1 LPTSVSFS
9 SETIYERQNAVRHIL
24 CAHSSIPLWDG
35 QAFLYVVLLAF
46 VASAGRG
53 INVNEKAEYIG
64 HQPRIIEEWHE
75 CYLSEYKKLGY
86 VATLKMP
93 EGHQRFWGLNDVDNL
108 LVYSKKHQKSDVY
121 LSLNGF
127 AYGDRSVSSMMQGRN
142 IGIDV
147 DPPKL
152 GLAVKDAVE
161 KLKQYVMQG
170 KIPNPNLLIYS
181 GGGIQPIYTIAGGAS
196 PKMGY
201 LMHYITI
208 QYISLLREIGSD
220 PAASDLARMLRM
232 PGTVNTKYGVEVK
245 VEIWRQL
252 EYSLQDLYEFCTP
265 IEQAQK
271 RGKRRKGSIAIF
283 TGKKGVK
290 TLYSLNAARVSD
302 LQKLVEIRGGDL
314 TGCRNTFIYIYSF
327 TVCLFLKS
335 RIDTADFIQP
345 ILERIYS
352 RTDKPMKKSEINAT
366 IKSACNDAIEFMEAF
381 AANEFSMRGL
391 PRTLIKPMKNET
403 VINKLNIMDD
413 EIKQMRTIIT
423 AEESYSRR
431 VQKRRES
438 GIKERQE
445 YLSEQAE
452 ITDNKLFLLEQAMR
466 KYPNAINKELAE
478 ILSVSVRQIQR
489 LKKKI
494 QG

>member
-1 LPTSVSFS
+1 MGRTSL
-9 SETIYERQNAVRHIL
+9 L
-24 CAHSSIPLWDG
+24 C
-35 QAFLYVVLLAF
+35 VVLFAF
-46 VASAGRG
+46 VATAGRG
-53 INVNEKAEYIG
+53 INMNEKAEEYIG
-64 HQPRIIEEWHE
+64 HQPRLIEEWHE
-75 CYLSEYKKLGY
+75 CYLNEHKKLGY

-108 LVYSKKHQKSDVY
+108 LLYSKKHQKSDVY

-127 AYGDRSVSSMMQGRN
+127 VYGDRSVSSMMQGRN

-147 DPPKL
+147 DPPKS

-161 KLKQYVMQG
+161 KLRQYVMQG
-170 KIPNPNLLIYS
+170 RIPNPNLIIYS

-265 IEQAQK
+265 VEQSQK

-290 TLYSLNAARVSD
+290 TLYSLNAARVND

-335 RIDTADFIQP
+335 RVDTAGFIQP
-345 ILERIYS
+345 ILEQIYS
-352 RTDKPMKKSEINAT
+352 RTAKPMKKSEINAT

-381 AANEFSMRGL
+381 AANKFSMRGL

-403 VINKLNIMDD
+403 VIAKLNITDD
-413 EIKQMRTIIT
+413 EVKQMRTIIT
-423 AEESYSRR
+423 GEESYSRK

-438 GIKERQE
+438 GIKERQG
-445 YLSEQAE
+445 YLVEQAE
-452 ITDNKLFLLEQAMR
+452 ITDNKRLLLEQAMR
-466 KYPNAINKELAE
+466 KHPNAMNKELAE
-478 ILSVSVRQIQR
+478 MLSVSVRHIQR
-489 LKKKI
+489 LKKKL
-494 QG
+494 

>member
-1 LPTSVSFS
+1 MGWTS
-9 SETIYERQNAVRHIL
+9 
-24 CAHSSIPLWDG
+24 
-35 QAFLYVVLLAF
+35 FLYVVSIAF
-46 VASAGRG
+46 FATVGRG
-53 INVNEKAEYIG
+53 INVNEKVEYIG
-64 HQPRIIEEWHE
+64 PQPRLIEEWHE
-75 CYLSEYKKLGY
+75 CYLNEHKKLGY

-93 EGHQRFWGLNDVDNL
+93 EGHQRFWGLNDIDNL
-108 LVYSKKHQKSDVY
+108 LVYSQKHQKSDVY

-127 AYGDRSVSSMMQGRN
+127 VYGDRSVSSMMQGRN

-170 KIPNPNLLIYS
+170 RIPNPNLIIYS

-201 LMHYITI
+201 LMHYITV

-335 RIDTADFIQP
+335 RVDTADFIQP
-345 ILERIYS
+345 ILEQIYS
-352 RTDKPMKKSEINAT
+352 RTAKPMKKSEINAT

-403 VINKLNIMDD
+403 VIDKLGITDD

-423 AEESYSRR
+423 GEESYSRK

-438 GIKERQE
+438 GIRPMKEYNAERR
-445 YLSEQAE
+445 EQIE
-452 ITDNKLFLLEQAMR
+452 DKLWELKQAIER
-466 KYPNAINKELAE
+466 HPNANQRE
-478 ILSVSVRQIQR
+478 IAKYLGWGQATVNRH
-489 LKKKI
+489 LKKLKEV
-494 QG
+494 

>member
-1 LPTSVSFS
+1 MDKPFVCSF
-9 SETIYERQNAVRHIL
+9 V
-24 CAHSSIPLWDG
+24 C
-35 QAFLYVVLLAF
+35 FLSLLLE
-46 VASAGRG
+46 GEL
-53 INVNEKAEYIG
+53 IMNEKAEEYIG
-64 HQPRIIEEWHE
+64 HQPRLIEEWHQ
-75 CYLSEYKKLGY
+75 CYLNEHKKLGY

-108 LVYSKKHQKSDVY
+108 LLYSKKHQKSDVY

-170 KIPNPNLLIYS
+170 RIPNPNLIIYS

-208 QYISLLREIGSD
+208 QYISLLRKIGSD

-271 RGKRRKGSIAIF
+271 RGKRRKGSIAVF
-283 TGKKGVK
+283 TGKEGVK

-302 LQKLVEIRGGDL
+302 LQKLVELREGDL

-335 RIDTADFIQP
+335 RVDTGDFIQP
-345 ILERIYS
+345 ILEQIYS

-366 IKSACNDAIEFMEAF
+366 IKSACDDAIEFMEAF

-391 PRTLIKPMKNET
+391 PRTLIKPMKNDT
-403 VINKLNIMDD
+403 VIDKLGITDD
-413 EIKQMRTIIT
+413 EMKAMRTVISAT
-423 AEESYSRR
+423 VKRERNTESKRN
-431 VQKRRES
+431 KRREI
-438 GIKERQE
+438 GIRPRADYNEERKEQME
-445 YLSEQAE
+445 DKLWQLQQA
-452 ITDNKLFLLEQAMR
+452 IGR
-466 KYPNAINKELAE
+466 YPNLSNRKLAA
-478 ILSVSVRQIQR
+478 LLAVSEGYIRK

-494 QG
+494 

>member
-1 LPTSVSFS
+1 MRWTSL
-9 SETIYERQNAVRHIL
+9 L
-24 CAHSSIPLWDG
+24 CA
-35 QAFLYVVLLAF
+35 VLLAF
-46 VASAGRG
+46 VATAGRG
-53 INVNEKAEYIG
+53 INMNEKAEEYIG
-64 HQPRIIEEWHE
+64 HQPRLIEEWHE
-75 CYLSEYKKLGY
+75 CYLNEHKKLGY

-127 AYGDRSVSSMMQGRN
+127 AYGDRSVSSLMQGRN

-170 KIPNPNLLIYS
+170 RIPNPNLIIYS

-208 QYISLLREIGSD
+208 QYISLLRKIGSD

-271 RGKRRKGSIAIF
+271 RGKRRKGSIAVF
-283 TGKKGVK
+283 TGKEGVK

-314 TGCRNTFIYIYSF
+314 TCCRNTFIYIYSF

-335 RIDTADFIQP
+335 RVDTGDFIQP
-345 ILERIYS
+345 ILEQIYS

-366 IKSACNDAIEFMEAF
+366 IKSACDDAIEFMEAF
-381 AANEFSMRGL
+381 TANEFSMRGL

-403 VINKLNIMDD
+403 VIDKLGITAD
-413 EIKQMRTIIT
+413 EMKAMRTIISAT
-423 AEESYSRR
+423 VKRERNTESKRN
-431 VQKRRES
+431 KRREI
-438 GIKERQE
+438 GMRPMAEYNEERKEQME
-445 YLSEQAE
+445 DKLWQLQQAIE
-452 ITDNKLFLLEQAMR
+452 R
-466 KYPNAINKELAE
+466 YPNLSNRKLAA
-478 ILSVSVRQIQR
+478 LLAVSEGYIRK

-494 QG
+494 

>member
-1 LPTSVSFS
+1 MGWTS
-9 SETIYERQNAVRHIL
+9 
-24 CAHSSIPLWDG
+24 
-35 QAFLYVVLLAF
+35 FLYVVSIAF
-46 VASAGRG
+46 FATVGRG

-64 HQPRIIEEWHE
+64 HQPRLIEEWHD
-75 CYLSEYKKLGY
+75 CYLNEHKKLGY

-93 EGHQRFWGLNDVDNL
+93 EGHQRFWGLNDIDNL
-108 LVYSKKHQKSDVY
+108 LVYSQKHQKSDVY

-127 AYGDRSVSSMMQGRN
+127 VYGDRSVSSMMQGRN

-152 GLAVKDAVE
+152 GLAVKDALE
-161 KLKQYVMQG
+161 KLKRYVMQG
-170 KIPNPNLLIYS
+170 RIPNPNLVIYS

-220 PAASDLARMLRM
+220 PARMLRM

-283 TGKKGVK
+283 TGKKSVK

-335 RIDTADFIQP
+335 RFDTADFIQP
-345 ILERIYS
+345 ILEQIYS

-366 IKSACNDAIEFMEAF
+366 IKSACDDAIEFMEAF

-403 VINKLNIMDD
+403 VIDKLNITDD
-413 EIKQMRTIIT
+413 EVKQMRTIIT
-423 AEESYSRR
+423 AEEGYSRK

-445 YLSEQAE
+445 YLAEQKE
-452 ITDNKLFLLEQAMR
+452 QTEDKLWELEMALER
-466 KYPNAINKELAE
+466 LPNATQRQLAE
-478 ILSVSVRQIQR
+478 YLKWSVGYVNKM
-489 LKKKI
+489 LKKLK
-494 QG
+494 